1 MKKFNVVLMSEDVT
15 MQMSYFFTM
24 KAENEEEAIQ
34 LAQNELKNIV
44 INEWKVDLPW
54 VDYEISKYSPQI
66 FELKEI

>member
-1 MKKFNVVLMSEDVT
+1 MKKFNVVLLSEDVT

-24 KAENEEEAIQ
+24 NAENEEEAIQ

-44 INEWKVDLPW
+44 IKEWKVDLPW
-54 VDYEISKYSPQI
+54 VDYEVSKYSPQI